1 MVQLIEFPLSAGG
14 SVLVEVTGR
23 PAGPVTRGLKN
34 TEVVERARQTFEEA
48 VGRIQPAVEG
58 VIAQLRSLAEVPDEV
73 HVEFG
78 LDLHAEAGAFIAAV
92 STTANFTV
100 ALTWRHST
108 VSERPQPGTAT
119 PEAGGHGD
127 EIGGDLGRTVG
138 S

>member
-1 MVQLIEFPLSAGG
+1 MGQLVEFPLEAGG
-14 SVLVEVTGR
+14 SVLFDVTGHHT
-23 PAGPVTRGLKN
+23 GPVTRSPKG
-34 TEVVERARQTFEEA
+34 TEVVERARKTFEEA
-48 VGRIQPAVEG
+48 VGRVQPAVEG

-100 ALTWRHST
+100 ALTWRRDP
-108 VSERPQPGTAT
+108 VSAQVQPESNASSAADHGT
-119 PEAGGHGD
+119 
-127 EIGGDLGRTVG
+127 